1 MRAIVVHARR
11 VASEKVKPVSREQ
24 LVRETLRLPWS
35 EVLSIPV
42 EPTKVIVAREPG
54 EVVGVVVPLRG
65 RWWGMAIARCDRQIP
80 EEIAERRGTG
90 RYGDFDAAVR
100 WLGLEIAKAVR
111 RTVDV
116 TAELGDAIVLAGD
129 ETMWIPSNATLHAQV
144 CLRSGER
151 TIVVSAFERTRSDR
165 RAANVVHASVRSI
178 ADVDVRPVSSARHV
192 GRAVRSSGA

>member
-1 MRAIVVHARR
+1 M
-11 VASEKVKPVSREQ
+11 SRDL

-35 EVLSIPV
+35 EALSIPV
-42 EPTKVIVAREPG
+42 EPTKVIVARDPS

-65 RWWGMAIARCDRQIP
+65 RWWGMAITRCDRRIP
-80 EEIAERRGTG
+80 QEIAERRGTG

-111 RTVDV
+111 RTLDV

-129 ETMWIPSNATLHAQV
+129 EAMWVPTNATLDAEV
-144 CLRSGER
+144 CLKSGDR

-165 RAANVVHASVRSI
+165 RAANERGAST
-178 ADVDVRPVSSARHV
+178 RHV
-192 GRAVRSSGA
+192 PRAVRSSGA